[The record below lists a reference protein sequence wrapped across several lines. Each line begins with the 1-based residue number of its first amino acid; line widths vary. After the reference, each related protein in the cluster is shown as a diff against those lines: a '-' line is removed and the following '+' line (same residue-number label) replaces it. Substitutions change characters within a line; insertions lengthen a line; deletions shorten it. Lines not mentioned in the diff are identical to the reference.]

1 MEIKILGRDCAD
13 CHLLVERT
21 IKALS
26 QLNIEGNVEKVEDP
40 EDVWAYG
47 LLQPPAIV
55 IDGHVVSQ
63 GKLYT
68 ITELREL
75 ILQQQHIVLD

>member
-1 MEIKILGRDCAD
+1 MEIKILGRDCAN

-21 IKALS
+21 VKALS
-26 QLNIEGNVEKVEDP
+26 QLRIEGSVEKVEDP

-55 IDGHVVSQ
+55 IDGHLVSQ
-63 GKLYT
+63 GKFFT
-68 ITELREL
+68 IAELKDL
-75 ILQQQHIVLD
+75 ILQQHQNIPD